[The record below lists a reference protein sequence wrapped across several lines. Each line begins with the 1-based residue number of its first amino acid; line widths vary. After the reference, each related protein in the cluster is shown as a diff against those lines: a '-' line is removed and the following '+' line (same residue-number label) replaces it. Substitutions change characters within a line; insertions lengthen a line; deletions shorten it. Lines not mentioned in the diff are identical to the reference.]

1 VGRLI
6 PHEVFGQ
13 IIGEVAEGV
22 AQEVSESVHR
32 RFGWKG
38 CTFMFVLVGMLVG
51 GTIYLIR

>member
-1 VGRLI
+1 
-6 PHEVFGQ
+6 VFGQ